1 MQVITPRPS
10 DLGDGFVVHRALP
23 SAARRAV
30 GPFVFLDEFGPVA
43 MEPGRGMD
51 VRPHPHIGLAT
62 VTYLFD
68 GEVMHRDSLG
78 SVVTIRPG
86 EVNWMTAGRGIV
98 HSERSPQSA
107 RVGGARLWGLQFW
120 VALPLELEGCPP
132 AFAHHDAAALPPA
145 AREGVQL
152 RVVLGEAFGQRSPVA
167 LTSPMFLV
175 DARLAPGARLE
186 LDVAHAER
194 AAYVVDGEV
203 RALGLPDA
211 AASQPTPREHLLC
224 FDAGEPLVLEA
235 GTEPAHVVLL
245 GGPPL
250 DAPRFLWWNF
260 VSSSRDAILDA
271 QATWSAQDPAQFPP
285 VPGETERIPL
295 PSRPAPPSP
304 TAL

>member
-23 SAARRAV
+23 GAARRAV
-30 GPFVFLDEFGPVA
+30 GPFVFLDEFGPIA

-62 VTYLFD
+62 VTYLFE
-68 GEVMHRDSLG
+68 GEVVHRDSLG
-78 SVVTIRPG
+78 SVATIRPG
-86 EVNWMTAGRGIV
+86 AVNWMTAGRGIV

-107 RVGGARLWGLQFW
+107 RAAGVRLWGLQFW
-120 VALPLELEGCPP
+120 VALPLELESCPP
-132 AFAHHDAAALPPA
+132 AFVHHGANTLPRA
-145 AREGVQL
+145 TRAGVSL
-152 RVVLGEAFGQRSPVA
+152 GVVLGEAFGLRSPVA

-175 DARLAPGARLE
+175 DARLEAGARLE

-194 AAYVVDGEV
+194 AAYVAAGEV
-203 RALGLPDA
+203 RVAGTDSAPV
-211 AASQPTPREHLLC
+211 PREHLLC

-235 GTEPAHVVLL
+235 AAGPAHVVLL

-250 DAPRFLWWNF
+250 DAPRYLWWNF

-271 QATWSAQDPAQFPP
+271 QGAWTAQDPAQFPP
-285 VPGETERIPL
+285 VPGETEHIPL